1 MKTQQ
6 TQWGIA
12 ILRIVTGIIFFLHG
26 WQKLFE
32 MGHDGVTGF
41 FTSLSIPLPA
51 VAAAIVIAV
60 ELLGGLA
67 LILGFLTRLVSIPL
81 GITMLVALATV
92 HLKAGF
98 FAGNGGYEF
107 VLLLA
112 AASAAL
118 FFLGSGAFALDNLG
132 AVRRAIPPRLRAC
145 VPARRYTIKSSTVDA
160 PPPDGWD
167 SPREVHP

>member
-12 ILRIVTGIIFFLHG
+12 LLRIVTGVIFFLHG

-32 MGHDGVTGF
+32 MGHGGVTGF
-41 FTSLSIPLPA
+41 FTSLNVPLPA

-67 LILGFLTRLVSIPL
+67 LILGFLTRLAALPL
-81 GITMLVALATV
+81 AIDMLVALVLV
-92 HLKAGF
+92 HLKNGF
-98 FAGNGGYEF
+98 FIGNTVGYEF

-112 AASAAL
+112 AASASL

-132 AVRRAIPPRLRAC
+132 AVRRAIPARLRA
-145 VPARRYTIKSSTVDA
+145 
-160 PPPDGWD
+160 
-167 SPREVHP
+167 

>member
-12 ILRIVTGIIFFLHG
+12 LLRVVTGVIFFLHG

-41 FTSLSIPLPA
+41 FTSLNIPLPA

-67 LILGFLTRLVSIPL
+67 LILGFLTRLVAVPL
-81 GITMLVALATV
+81 AIDMLVALVVV
-92 HLKAGF
+92 HRAKF
-98 FAGNGGYEF
+98 FVAEGGYEF

-118 FFLGSGAFALDNLG
+118 FFLGSGAFALDNFS
-132 AVRRAIPPRLRAC
+132 AVRRAIPARLRA
-145 VPARRYTIKSSTVDA
+145 
-160 PPPDGWD
+160 
-167 SPREVHP
+167 

>member
-12 ILRIVTGIIFFLHG
+12 LLRIVTGVIFFVHG
-26 WQKLFE
+26 WQKLFD
-32 MGHDGVTGF
+32 MGHGGVTGF
-41 FTSLSIPLPA
+41 FTSLNIPLPA
-51 VAAAIVIAV
+51 VAAAVVIAV

-67 LILGFLTRLVSIPL
+67 LILGFLTRLAALPL
-81 GITMLVALATV
+81 AINMLVALVTV

-118 FFLGSGAFALDNLG
+118 FLLGSGAFALDNFG
-132 AVRRAIPPRLRAC
+132 AVRRVVPARLRA
-145 VPARRYTIKSSTVDA
+145 
-160 PPPDGWD
+160 
-167 SPREVHP
+167 

>member
-12 ILRIVTGIIFFLHG
+12 LLRVVTGVIFFLHG

-41 FTSLSIPLPA
+41 FTSLNIPLPA

-67 LILGFLTRLVSIPL
+67 LILGFLTRLVAVPL
-81 GITMLVALATV
+81 AIDMLVALVVV
-92 HLKAGF
+92 HRAKF
-98 FAGNGGYEF
+98 FVAEGGYEF

-112 AASAAL
+112 AASASL
-118 FFLGSGAFALDNLG
+118 FFLGSGAFALDNFS
-132 AVRRAIPPRLRAC
+132 AVRRAIPARLRA
-145 VPARRYTIKSSTVDA
+145 
-160 PPPDGWD
+160 
-167 SPREVHP
+167 